1 MISIIF
7 QAINNHHGEQ
17 CASVVSLQE
26 NSVPREILSVAF
38 RTKQVNKLSSRRA
51 SGFVAS
57 TRNMAETSA
66 GGRKGSAARHNCS
79 ANGTERFE
87 WGDSEGSMDVGSEE
101 ENGGYLGNR
110 WSEVRNSRGEK
121 RKKRSDV
128 EESDERS
135 RDSIK
140 CIVRFGEQ
148 LGVSKINPLKL
159 TKIINRDIGNVEFAK
174 VLSDGNLLVGCN
186 NEEQAN
192 KALKVKEVGGIK
204 VVSTNKVGTISKASG
219 QKGIIFGVPLN
230 ISMEEFKGNVKGGK
244 VVNAHRLKSVVE
256 GVRKDTETV
265 VIEFQGEGIPK
276 RVMLG
281 VMSYIVRE
289 FIPGPVRCFNC
300 QRFGHVATRC
310 REKCRCARCGGNH
323 EYGKCEE
330 GVKPKCC
337 NCGEGHSAAFR
348 GCEVLKREMV
358 IQKRRVE
365 EKITYAEAAKLVR
378 DQNTKQSDQP
388 GDAVRRN
395 KDVSEDYM
403 IIEKKKFVTFIAGV
417 INGTAGIESKTQKIQ
432 VVVIAAIRHLG
443 LVGLTWEE
451 VRDELQIRSSQD
463 TNG

>member
-1 MISIIF
+1 MF
-7 QAINNHHGEQ
+7 ERGGG
-17 CASVVSLQE
+17 L
-26 NSVPREILSVAF
+26 NS
-38 RTKQVNKLSSRRA
+38 
-51 SGFVAS
+51 
-57 TRNMAETSA
+57 MAETSA
-66 GGRKGSAARHNCS
+66 GGQKELAARHNCS
-79 ANGTERFE
+79 VNGTERLA
-87 WGDSEGSMDVGSEE
+87 WGDREGSMDVGSEE
-101 ENGGYLGNR
+101 ENGGYLGNQ
-110 WSEVRNSRGEK
+110 WSEGRNVRGEK
-121 RKKRSDV
+121 RKKKSDV
-128 EESDERS
+128 EESEERR
-135 RDSIK
+135 RDNIK
-140 CIVRFGEQ
+140 CVVRFGDR

-159 TKIINRDIGNVEFAK
+159 TKIINKDIGNVEFAK

-192 KALKVKEVGGIK
+192 KTLKIKEIGGIK
-204 VVSTNKVGTISKASG
+204 VVSTNRVGSKNKISG

-230 ISMEEFKGNVKGGK
+230 ICMDEFKGNLKGGK
-244 VVNAHRLKSVVE
+244 VVDAHRLKAVVE

-310 REKCRCARCGGNH
+310 RETSRCARCGGNH
-323 EYGKCEE
+323 DYGKCEE
-330 GVKPKCC
+330 GAKPKCC

-348 GCEVLKREMV
+348 GCEMLKKEMV
-358 IQKRRVE
+358 IQKKRVE
-365 EKITYAEAAKLVR
+365 EKLSYAEAAKLVR
-378 DQNTKQSDQP
+378 NQNSKQSAQT
-388 GDAVRRN
+388 GEAARGN
-395 KDVSEDYM
+395 KDISEDYM
-403 IIEKKKFVTFIAGV
+403 IIEKKKMVTFIAGV

-443 LVGLTWEE
+443 LVGLSWEE